1 MSFRPKCV
9 IAIHFLFT
17 NYVMDLLPC
26 GTCDKEVRV
35 EILEKKQWSK
45 KFYRNERI
53 TKYTDDRNVQ
63 QPKTKVHGKSGVANC
78 Y

>member
-1 MSFRPKCV
+1 
-9 IAIHFLFT
+9 
-17 NYVMDLLPC
+17 MDLLPC

-63 QPKTKVHGKSGVANC
+63 QPKRKVHGKSGVANC